1 VRAARLRP
9 TWVRS
14 LYDRLEYAA
23 EVTHGYGH
31 YDEEYRFVDGQWRFS
46 ALTLTRLRVVWESM
60 HAAD

>member
-23 EVTHGYGH
+23 EVMHGYGH